1 MPAVPCVVDASLL
14 ISLGKAGRLG
24 LLLDATELELFVT
37 PTVRA
42 QLQSNDTRGPVEEAI
57 VAGRI
62 QVLHLSSDDEAELN
76 ALAEWGE
83 LVDEGEAEC
92 IAVAVTRGWLVGLED
107 RAAQRAIRRRGGGPR
122 WVGCADLLV
131 LAVRAR
137 RLTVEEA
144 DAVLRS
150 LDVYP
155 GYEKR
160 GIVSVRDLLR
170 GAGS

>member
-1 MPAVPCVVDASLL
+1 VVDASLL

-42 QLQSNDTRGPVEEAI
+42 QLQSNDTRGPVEERI

-76 ALAEWGE
+76 ALAEWSE